1 MEIRNKPAVVF
12 FFFSSKCFR
21 LDKRSQWHSIQNLTR
36 QSFSLDISQA
46 TVNTFFFLTVL
57 EKKILAAIST
67 LSPEFSVNALC
78 LPHTVYSW
86 LPWRKWRKEPDIKK
100 DKFIC
105 NTDKTEI
112 RSWREK
118 RFTIVLNPFEKLSLS
133 HSLISSWWIFSP
145 FFRLVY
151 SQYFKVCH
159 AVNNASKKRRNDLWK
174 DWNNCF
180 IISFFL
186 SFFLLF
192 SCSHFLFHES
202 NQIVPLQN
210 TKKIFIPFLFLLSF
224 VNGLYVHLLYHTVPC
239 FPYIPTLS
247 LSQPSSTSLW
257 FHPVPFTTGNNFVG
271 LRWLWTLNTLRA
283 DLWHLEQ

>member
-12 FFFSSKCFR
+12 FFFFFKVFS
-21 LDKRSQWHSIQNLTR
+21 TR
-36 QSFSLDISQA
+36 QKVAMALDPKLDQTEFQPWYFA
-46 TVNTFFFLTVL
+46 NYCQHFFFLTVL

-100 DKFIC
+100 AKFIC

-112 RSWREK
+112 CSWREK

-159 AVNNASKKRRNDLWK
+159 AVNNASKKRRNGLWK

-180 IISFFL
+180 IISFFIS
-186 SFFLLF
+186 SFFSPVLIFFSISQIKPYHCKNKENIYTISLF
-192 SCSHFLFHES
+192 VVLC
-202 NQIVPLQN
+202 
-210 TKKIFIPFLFLLSF
+210 
-224 VNGLYVHLLYHTVPC
+224 
-239 FPYIPTLS
+239 
-247 LSQPSSTSLW
+247 
-257 FHPVPFTTGNNFVG
+257 
-271 LRWLWTLNTLRA
+271 
-283 DLWHLEQ
+283 